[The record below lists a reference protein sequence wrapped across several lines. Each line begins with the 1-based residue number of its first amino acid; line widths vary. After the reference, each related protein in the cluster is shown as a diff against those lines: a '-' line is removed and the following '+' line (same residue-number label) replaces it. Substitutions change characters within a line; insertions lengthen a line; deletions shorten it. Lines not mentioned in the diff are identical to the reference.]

1 METLSSGLRQRKTVL
16 KTIKEFDAFPKVP
29 DTYQETS
36 TSGGTVSILAFLFI
50 GILVIS
56 EFLYYTDKITKYSYE
71 VDADADH
78 KIRINVD
85 LTVAMECDD
94 IGADVLDV
102 SGSSIDTTQ
111 LLKLEPTWF
120 KMSKNQQIWWESF
133 RMVRKHDEEYRSI
146 NDVTNMETIFG
157 EVLPTYMPEKD
168 KKEFADKDFDACRI
182 YGNVEVNKVAGNFH
196 ITAGKS
202 IPHPRGHAH
211 LSSLVSELN
220 YNFSHRIDLLSFGDP
235 HPGIINPLDGDLQ
248 LTETGYQMYQYYIKI
263 VPTSIQTFKHNMK
276 TYQYSVTQR
285 SRVINHGKGSHGVP
299 GIFFKYNL
307 NSICVNVK
315 EKFRD
320 FGQFLVRLCG
330 IIGGVFATS
339 GMMHSFIGFLTDLI
353 LCKLRE
359 RNKGRRMTT
368 DSKDNVSFP
377 LTKSLGN
384 GGSSNFGQTQPVSL
398 VPTVNILPNSDNVL

>member
-1 METLSSGLRQRKTVL
+1 M
-16 KTIKEFDAFPKVP
+16 
-29 DTYQETS
+29 
-36 TSGGTVSILAFLFI
+36 
-50 GILVIS
+50 
-56 EFLYYTDKITKYSYE
+56 
-71 VDADADH
+71 
-78 KIRINVD
+78 
-85 LTVAMECDD
+85 
-94 IGADVLDV
+94 
-102 SGSSIDTTQ
+102 
-111 LLKLEPTWF
+111 
-120 KMSKNQQIWWESF
+120 
-133 RMVRKHDEEYRSI
+133 
-146 NDVTNMETIFG
+146 
-157 EVLPTYMPEKD
+157 
-168 KKEFADKDFDACRI
+168 
-182 YGNVEVNKVAGNFH
+182 AGNFH